1 MSDRSAPPTLS
12 AIIITKNEACDIGA
26 CLASLKP
33 WVDEIIVFDSGSTD
47 GTQAICREHGAIVHE
62 TDWPGF
68 GPQKQRALDQ
78 ARGTWVLS
86 IDADERVPA
95 ELRDEILACIA
106 APTAE
111 LYDLPRR
118 SNYCGAWIHHSG
130 WSPDYVLRL
139 FRRGRARF
147 SDDLVHER
155 VIGVDGTR
163 GERLK
168 TPLLHYTY
176 RDFSEVLGKI
186 DSYSSY
192 GAAQKVARGKHGGLR
207 RAVLH
212 GMWNFI
218 RTYVV
223 KLGFLDG
230 KMGFILAVSNAEAS
244 YYRYLKMM
252 LLRDDIRGN
261 EPQARQ

>member
-1 MSDRSAPPTLS
+1 MSDRFAAPTLS
-12 AIIITKNEACDIGA
+12 AIVITKNEARDIGA
-26 CLASLKP
+26 CLASLRP

-47 GTQAICREHGAIVHE
+47 GTQAICREYGAIVHE

-68 GPQKQRALDQ
+68 GAQKQRALDQ
-78 ARGTWVLS
+78 AHGTWVLS
-86 IDADERVPA
+86 IDADERVPP

-106 APTAE
+106 SPGAE

-118 SNYCGAWIHHSG
+118 SNYCGTWIHHSG
-130 WSPDYVLRL
+130 WSPDYVKRL
-139 FRRGRARF
+139 FVRGRARF

-155 VIGVDGTR
+155 VIGDDGAR
-163 GERLK
+163 CARLT

-192 GAAQKVARGKHGGLR
+192 SAAQKVARGKSGGLR

-212 GMWNFI
+212 GLWTFI

-230 KMGFILAVSNAEAS
+230 RMGFILAVSNAETS

-252 LLRDDIRGN
+252 LLGDDRSN
-261 EPQARQ
+261 HPQA